1 MGDKTLPDL
10 HFLFTRHP
18 VFPTFWTA
26 MPLRLPLLV
35 AWSAGPSA
43 AAKAGWSQ
51 QRLEK
56 EALHALT
63 RILGLPEDA
72 LGRRFVRSYFHDRQ
86 ADKFSRGAY
95 SYVLAGGMEAQALL
109 ALPLGNRLFFAGEA
123 TQSDGHHA
131 TVHGAY
137 ASGLRA
143 AEEILASSL
152 QKS

>member
-1 MGDKTLPDL
+1 M
-10 HFLFTRHP
+10 
-18 VFPTFWTA
+18 
-26 MPLRLPLLV
+26 
-35 AWSAGPSA
+35 AGPSA